1 MNNYELK
8 HYLSSYDV
16 HVVCA
21 DDLSVILKKRQFW
34 IVNTDTCG
42 GRGLH
47 WVALHFPPKGP
58 IELFDSLGNCPEY
71 YQKRFQNI
79 LIFNG
84 PRYKYVDSRIQSE
97 TSTLC
102 GHYCIYFILQR
113 FKGRSMNDIVH
124 DLNVFN
130 AHANDRLVSDFVNAM
145 PR

>member
-8 HYLSSYDV
+8 RYLSSYDV

-58 IELFDSLGNCPEY
+58 IEFFDSLGNCPEY

-84 PRYKYVDSRIQSE
+84 PRYLINMSIQESSQRPLPCVDITVYISYYI
-97 TSTLC
+97 
-102 GHYCIYFILQR
+102 
-113 FKGRSMNDIVH
+113 
-124 DLNVFN
+124 DLKD
-130 AHANDRLVSDFVNAM
+130 AQ
-145 PR
+145 

>member
-8 HYLSSYDV
+8 RYLSSYDV
-16 HVVCA
+16 QVVCA
-21 DDLSVILKKRQFW
+21 DDLSVILEKRQFW

-47 WVALHFPPKGP
+47 WVAFHFPPKGP
-58 IELFDSLGNCPEY
+58 IEVFNSLGNCPDY
-71 YQKRFQNI
+71 YHKRFQNI
-79 LIFNG
+79 LILNG
-84 PRYKYVDSRIQSE
+84 YVDSRIQSE

-113 FKGRSMNDIVH
+113 LKGRSMNDIVP
-124 DLNVFN
+124 DFNVFN
-130 AHANDRLVSDFVNAM
+130 AHANDRLVSGFINAM